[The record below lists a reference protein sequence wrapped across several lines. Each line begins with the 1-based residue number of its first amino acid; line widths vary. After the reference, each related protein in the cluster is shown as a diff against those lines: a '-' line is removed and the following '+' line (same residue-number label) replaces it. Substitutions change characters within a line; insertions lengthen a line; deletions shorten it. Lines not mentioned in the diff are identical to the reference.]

1 MATNHYIG
9 EHHSGAK
16 YLIYGTWVSMELWL
30 SIVLFILGLAI
41 LVRGSDFFVGSAAF
55 IAKHFG
61 VSKLIIGLTL
71 VSMGTSLPELGASV
85 YASAT
90 DKGGIAVGNVVGSNI
105 ANIALVLGVCLLLRH
120 ITVKRKM
127 LTRDG
132 VIMLAVSLLFTLF
145 VFWGVARWEGLILM
159 AIFIAYLLF
168 LYKQNKDEKK
178 SEALSKAIEEGI
190 ERDRRLPREVAKLI
204 IENKYIT
211 EKETRS
217 RVIKAEKDKKLR
229 LAKEIVKL
237 VIGCLG
243 VIVGAW
249 LLVEM
254 AVDISD
260 TFGISQTVIGSTLI
274 AFGTSVPELAVSM
287 VAILKRFEDISIGN
301 IIGSNIFNILLVIGA
316 AALVKDLTVDNKL
329 LFTNIPIML
338 LVAGLLLIFMALKG
352 RLERWEGGV
361 FVAIYALFLFLNFW

>member
-1 MATNHYIG
+1 MQSIQMEDTFH
-9 EHHSGAK
+9 
-16 YLIYGTWVSMELWL
+16 MELWL

-61 VSKLIIGLTL
+61 VSELIIGLTL
-71 VSMGTSLPELGASV
+71 VSMGTSFPELGASV
-85 YASAT
+85 YAAAT

-105 ANIALVLGVCLLLRH
+105 ANIALVLGICLILRN

-132 VIMLAVSLLFTLF
+132 VIMLGVSLLFTLF

-159 AIFIAYLLF
+159 VIFIAYLLF
-168 LYKQNKDEKK
+168 LYRQNKDEKK
-178 SEALSKAIEEGI
+178 SKALSKAIEESI
-190 ERDRRLPREVAKLI
+190 EKDKRFAREIAKLL
-204 IENKYIT
+204 IENKDIKEDEAKKQIIQA
-211 EKETRS
+211 EKE
-217 RVIKAEKDKKLR
+217 KNLR
-229 LAKEIVKL
+229 FVKEIAKL

-243 VIVGAW
+243 VIIGAW

-254 AVDISD
+254 AVEISESL
-260 TFGISQTVIGSTLI
+260 GISQTVIGSTLV
-274 AFGTSVPELAVSM
+274 AFGTSAPELAVSI
-287 VAILKRFEDISIGN
+287 VAILKRYEEISIGN
-301 IIGSNIFNILLVIGA
+301 IIGSNIFNILWVIGV
-316 AALVKDLTVDNKL
+316 AALVRDLTVDNML

-338 LVAGLLLIFMALKG
+338 LVSGLLLLFMAIKG

-361 FVAIYALFLFLNFW
+361 FVAIYAIFLLLNYW